1 MPDAMD
7 RCQQFND
14 DATADALARHA
25 DRPRTVGRT
34 HCEVADCG
42 EPISSER
49 MLLGAR
55 LCLECQKAEEAQG
68 AHFRVWR
75 GGR

>member
-25 DRPRTVGRT
+25 DRSRTIGLS

-42 EPISSER
+42 EPIARER
-49 MLLGAR
+49 TALGAR
-55 LCLECQKAEEAQG
+55 LCLECQKAEEAQA
-68 AHFRVWR
+68 AHFRGWKR
-75 GGR
+75 PR